1 MKRFTGLLMI
11 FLLFLSV
18 SLMAGCEGRVKK
30 EEYDAIKAQVEQLTK
45 DKADLERK
53 VGELTNQINTLTAEN
68 EQLKS
73 QLAALAQPTPAPG
86 EETISPDATPS
97 AEGET
102 EAPEEASPEAMPE
115 EEAPAD

>member
-1 MKRFTGLLMI
+1 MKRFTGLFTIL
-11 FLLFLSV
+11 LLFLSV

-30 EEYDAIKAQVEQLTK
+30 EEYDAIKARVEQLTK
-45 DKADLERK
+45 DKSDLEKK

-86 EETISPDATPS
+86 EETPSPDATPAS
-97 AEGET
+97 EEET
-102 EAPEEASPEAMPE
+102 QAPEKVEPEAMPE

>member
-1 MKRFTGLLMI
+1 MKRFTGLFTIL
-11 FLLFLSV
+11 FLFLSV

-45 DKADLERK
+45 DKSDLEKK

-86 EETISPDATPS
+86 EETQATP
-97 AEGET
+97 APEGET
-102 EAPEEASPEAMPE
+102 QTPGEIAPEATPGE
-115 EEAPAD
+115 EEPAD